1 MWLGNLDTKPDMG
14 NMRKNYRPVLLM
26 NIQNVS
32 KTNPVVYLNIIMPT
46 VLQYNSDIT
55 YPELAS
61 DSTGIRAQSPTKL
74 PSFEM
79 PITSLGVPRPL
90 ILLTGCESKRIPTT
104 PLSFD
109 HSLK

>member
-14 NMRKNYRPVLLM
+14 NMRKNYRPVC
-26 NIQNVS
+26 

-46 VLQYNSDIT
+46 ILQYNSDIT

-90 ILLTGCESKRIPTT
+90 IPKRIPTT